1 MKMRNFILII
11 LTFLAIIPGKTQSIK
26 ISLLNDQLV
35 NSLTID
41 IKQGTYFIRSGSE
54 TLGEYRKGS
63 IFYITRFNDQIELR
77 DKRNF
82 VGNFTSLKFECPN
95 GDGIINVKPVNPM
108 IDSREY
114 DDNLTLKCS
123 NSRIWIINELDME
136 KYIAA
141 VIEAEGGNNAPFEY
155 YKAQAVLIRTFTIK
169 NMFKHVEEGFNL
181 CDQVHCQAYKARSS
195 QHPEILK
202 ATLSTAGLV
211 LIGKDSILIMSPFHS
226 NCGGETSESGMV
238 WQQSL
243 PYLKPVIDPFCDQTN
258 NARWSVVVPR
268 NQWLKYISEANPG
281 KVFYTEGNFSYKLTH
296 RSKIVI
302 VNNIELNLRNV
313 RETFGLK
320 STFFSIAD
328 KGSEIEFYGKGFG
341 HGVGMCQQ
349 GAMEMAHVGYT
360 WLDIIHFYY
369 QQVNLVDYRE
379 MKLERY

>member
-1 MKMRNFILII
+1 MNMQKLIFII
-11 LTFLAIIPGKTQSIK
+11 LAFLNLFPGKAQSIK

-35 NSLTID
+35 NSLTVD
-41 IKQGTYFIRSGSE
+41 IKQGNYLIKSGNE
-54 TLGEYRKGS
+54 ILGEYRKGN
-63 IFYITRFNDQIELR
+63 IFFITRFNDQIELR

-82 VGNFTSLKFECPN
+82 VGNFATLEFECPT
-95 GDGIINVKPVNPM
+95 GEGIISVKSVNPM
-108 IDSREY
+108 LDSREY
-114 DDNLTLKCS
+114 DDNLILKCS
-123 NSRIWIINELDME
+123 ANRIWIINKLDME

-141 VIEAEGGNNAPFEY
+141 VIEAEGGNNAPSEY

-169 NMFKHVEEGFNL
+169 NMFKHAEEGFNL
-181 CDQVHCQAYKARSS
+181 CDRVHCQAYNSRCS

-202 ATLSTAGLV
+202 ATLSTTGMV
-211 LIGKDSILIMSPFHS
+211 LMGMDSILVMSPFHS

-243 PYLKPVIDPFCDQTN
+243 PYLRAINDPFCRQTN
-258 NARWSVVVPR
+258 NANWSVVVPKS
-268 NQWLKYISEANPG
+268 QWLQYITNANPG
-281 KVFYTEGNFSYKLTH
+281 KVFYTDGNFSFKLTH
-296 RSKIVI
+296 RSKLVN
-302 VNNIELNLRNV
+302 VNNVELNLRNV

-328 KGSEIEFYGKGFG
+328 KGSEIGFYGKGFG

-349 GAMEMAHVGYT
+349 GAMEMARVGYT

-369 QQVNLVDYRE
+369 QQVRLVDYRE